1 MDAKEYLLKVRIE
14 RINRN
19 IYFITEVLKQ
29 AKGFIGYP
37 RRYLKP
43 HIETFLKYGNINGLK
58 PLIEKCEE
66 IVFLAGYSEERAYQI
81 IKDAYERSEFHR
93 IFNLLS
99 VDDFFQF
106 FDRLACENLS
116 QLNYE

>member
-19 IYFITEVLKQ
+19 IDFITEVLKR

-37 RRYLKP
+37 KKYLKP

-66 IVFLAGYSEERAYQI
+66 IVFLSGYSEERAYQI

-106 FDRLACENLS
+106 FDRLACDNLS